1 MATTFRLIVA
11 SVGETLFD
19 GAAASVTLPGAG
31 GELTVLAHHEPL
43 VSTLKAGTISIKL
56 NDDSRKNFDIS
67 DGILE
72 CNGERVTVLL

>member
-1 MATTFRLIVA
+1 MANTFHLIVA

-19 GAAASVTLPGAG
+19 GAVVSATLPGAG
-31 GELTVLAHHEPL
+31 GQLTILSHHEPL

-56 NDDSRKNFDIS
+56 NDNSIKIFDIS

-72 CNGERVTVLL
+72 CNGERATVLL

>member
-1 MATTFRLIVA
+1 MANTFHLNVA

-19 GAAASVTLPGAG
+19 GAAVSATLPGGG
-31 GELTVLAHHEPL
+31 GELTVLSHHEPL
-43 VSTLKAGTISIKL
+43 VSTLKAGTITVKL
-56 NDDSRKNFDIS
+56 NDGSVKTFDIS